1 MQVKINGKEI
11 NLKQVS
17 LVDMFHTLVYEI
29 ATNYKFA
36 THKFYWF
43 DDEEFHEIV
52 EVDLMRGRFITDN
65 GDFSE
70 YEWELNENRIYMYT
84 IED

>member
-1 MQVKINGKEI
+1 MQIKIDGKEI

-17 LVDMFHTLVYEI
+17 LIDMFHTLVYEI
-29 ATNYKFA
+29 STNYKYG

-43 DDEEFHEIV
+43 DDEEFHEII